1 MSKTLPDQQ
10 LGFDAFLAEA
20 DADNRARRF
29 EKEAAH
35 LPESFDEA
43 VPFLR
48 DLIEAHHAAML
59 AAEIDETFRLREEA
73 RRLAAKLNAGS
84 TTGMIAPEAPW
95 RRLISATRGGL
106 CDAPLWGLGGCFEIE
121 VQRVAV
127 RIEMEDMLGIGASSG
142 FWLGFAAHAADP
154 GKPFF
159 SDTGYRSFLGIQLD
173 ARPGLTPDIFVA
185 KVVERHIATKERG
198 RRA

>member
-10 LGFDAFLAEA
+10 LGFEAFLAEA

-84 TTGMIAPEAPW
+84 TTGMIAPEASW

-106 CDAPLWGLGGCFEIE
+106 CDAPLWGHGRRFESA
-121 VQRVAV
+121 VQPVAV
-127 RIEMEDMLGIGASSG
+127 RIEMADMLGLCASSG
-142 FWLGFAAHAADP
+142 FWLGFAASSASP
-154 GKPFF
+154 
-159 SDTGYRSFLGIQLD
+159 
-173 ARPGLTPDIFVA
+173 
-185 KVVERHIATKERG
+185 
-198 RRA
+198 